1 MDEKDHHRVKDKDKI
16 LSALFYA
23 FVSLAV
29 IFCNKAVMTK
39 YNFGHFEF
47 IACVQ
52 FVATSFILSLL
63 IYFKKIDVP
72 TFTMPICKEIFPIT
86 AMFLGNVVC
95 GLGSTKS
102 LNLPMFTALRRF
114 SIFMTMCA
122 EFIVIGNKPSPS
134 VLISVMMMVGGAM
147 IAAIYDLTFDF
158 QGYLLVFLNNTF
170 TALNGVWMKK
180 ASISGKCNKMG
191 ILYYN
196 SLFSAIIMILYF
208 TIDYYSVNSVNDI
221 LGNGTIKGVRGSI
234 QNIDSSK
241 SRKLLEDI
249 VTAHVVE
256 SIPEAIQETSKLVA
270 IWNYPGWS
278 QPDFCFLF
286 ICSAFLGTLLNYAIF
301 LCTTIN
307 SALTTAVIGC
317 LKNVATTYI
326 SMLILP
332 DYIFNHLNFIG
343 LNISIIGSI
352 YYTYITIFKGAT
364 GFGS

>member
-1 MDEKDHHRVKDKDKI
+1 MDDKDHHRLKNKDKV

-23 FVSLAV
+23 LVSLAV
-29 IFCNKAVMTK
+29 IFCNKAVMTR

-52 FVATSFILSLL
+52 FVATSIILTIM
-63 IYFKKIDVP
+63 IYLKRVDIP
-72 TFTMPICKEIFPIT
+72 SFTITICKEILPMT

-122 EFIVIGNKPSPS
+122 EFIVIGNKPSTP
-134 VLISVMMMVGGAM
+134 VFVSVMMMVGGAL

-158 QGYLLVFLNNTF
+158 QGYLLVFLNNSF

-208 TIDYYSVNSVNDI
+208 VIDHYLS
-221 LGNGTIKGVRGSI
+221 
-234 QNIDSSK
+234 
-241 SRKLLEDI
+241 
-249 VTAHVVE
+249 
-256 SIPEAIQETSKLVA
+256 
-270 IWNYPGWS
+270 
-278 QPDFCFLF
+278 
-286 ICSAFLGTLLNYAIF
+286 
-301 LCTTIN
+301 
-307 SALTTAVIGC
+307 
-317 LKNVATTYI
+317 
-326 SMLILP
+326 LIH
-332 DYIFNHLNFIG
+332 I
-343 LNISIIGSI
+343 
-352 YYTYITIFKGAT
+352 
-364 GFGS
+364 